1 MGKQFRIQNITDA
14 LKVFEEC
21 AIIRGAAIMDGDSK
35 TANKYYSILNKAL
48 VYLYEHDSLALLYPF
63 LSHEDFNVRLVA
75 AYALLP
81 LNEKESKEVLLEIA
95 NGDYRIYG
103 IQGLSAERTLKLWE
117 SGEIYFPYK
126 KEKTIKKKEETST
139 HKNNNSEETM
149 ESEEFS
155 PEILRLSQIFECPPT
170 DNYELRNE
178 ESGFYVK
185 INPERQELI
194 VNINTFIN
202 PYTQDVESVY
212 QKRLERFKVFE
223 HLATVSVEKPSKFG
237 FMKIWMTIP
246 EKEIIDDVLTQI
258 KDAIDWNLNEWKPNE
273 CKVCCKA
280 EYKGAECYF
289 EGSWWYVW
297 RAVIKNR
304 KGYER
309 YDFSD
314 ELKFDDEMWNLESG
328 EYDDFENSDS
338 FSLISPSEFESIWNK
353 TTRIHKPVPY

>member
-1 MGKQFRIQNITDA
+1 
-14 LKVFEEC
+14 
-21 AIIRGAAIMDGDSK
+21 MDGDSK